1 MQHAPLLPA
10 PRCGISSAVFGGL
23 RHTLLQRILPNPIS
37 FANLRGDLFGGVTAA
52 IVALPLAIA
61 FGVASGAGAGA
72 GIMGAI
78 CVGFFASLFGGT
90 GIQVSGPTGPMTI
103 VFATVFTQFAGKP
116 AQAFTVVILAGA
128 FQMLFGY
135 LKLGRFVNLLP
146 YPVISGFMTGIGCI
160 LIIMQL
166 EPLLGYASPPN
177 VINALTLLPDQL
189 THGNVHAI
197 IVGIVSF
204 GICVLTPKRV
214 ARAAPPPIIAL
225 AAGMV
230 LARFLVD
237 APVLGELAAVLPA
250 FAWPALDIA
259 ELNRMLLSAAVLA
272 ALGAIDSLLTSLVA
286 DNATRTFHNSD
297 KELVGQGIGNV
308 VAGFAGGLPGAGAT
322 IRTLSN
328 FKAGG
333 RTPLSGMIHAV
344 ALLAIALGLS
354 KAVAYIPLAALAGI
368 LLKVGI
374 DVIDWRFLK
383 LAWRAPRID
392 LVLMIVVLLLTVL
405 VDVITAVG
413 VGLVLASLAFVVETA
428 KLQIEA
434 IKPIVDPEHAV
445 FLTPEENT
453 IFRECGGRVMWL
465 HLSGLISFGA
475 ATEMTRRSARVSGHD
490 VLVVD
495 LLDVPY
501 IDGSAAL
508 ALEEI
513 FQRAA
518 AAGQEV
524 IIVGLN
530 FRVARLLAE
539 IGALDE
545 AREAGR
551 FATRREAV
559 DAAHAIV
566 SAARDAGD

>member
-1 MQHAPLLPA
+1 M
-10 PRCGISSAVFGGL
+10 
-23 RHTLLQRILPNPIS
+23 QRILPNRIS
-37 FANLRGDLFGGVTAA
+37 VANLRGDLFGGITAA

-72 GIMGAI
+72 GLMGAI
-78 CVGFFASLFGGT
+78 CVGFFAAMFGGT

-103 VFATVFTQFAGKP
+103 VFATVFAQFAGNP
-116 AQAFTVVILAGA
+116 GQAFTVVMLAGA
-128 FQMLFGY
+128 FQVLFGY

-166 EPLLGYASPPN
+166 EPLFGFDSPQN

-189 THGNVHAI
+189 SQANPHAI
-197 IVGIVSF
+197 VIGAVAF
-204 GICVLTPKRV
+204 GICVLTPKRIARIVPPAIV
-214 ARAAPPPIIAL
+214 AL
-225 AAGMV
+225 VTGTV
-230 LARFLVD
+230 LAQFLAK
-237 APVLGELAAVLPA
+237 APVLGEFAAVLPA
-250 FAWPALDIA
+250 FGWPVLDFA
-259 ELNRMLLSAAVLA
+259 DLNRVLLSAAVLA

-286 DNATRTFHNSD
+286 DNATRTFHDSD
-297 KELVGQGIGNV
+297 KELVGQGIGNI

-333 RTPLSGMIHAV
+333 RTPLSGMVHAI
-344 ALLAIALGLS
+344 ALLAIGFGLA

-374 DVIDWRFLK
+374 DVIDWRFLR
-383 LAWRAPRID
+383 LVTRAPRTD
-392 LVLMIVVLLLTVL
+392 LVLMLVVLILTVF

-413 VGLVLASLAFVVETA
+413 VGVVLASLAFVVETA
-428 KLQIEA
+428 RIQVEA
-434 IKPIVDPEHAV
+434 IRPIVDPEHAV
-445 FLTPEENT
+445 FLTPDEN
-453 IFRECGGRVMWL
+453 IVFRQCGGRVMWL

-475 ATEMTRRSARVSGHD
+475 ATEMSRRSSAVSGYD
-490 VLVVD
+490 ALVVD

-508 ALEEI
+508 AIEEI

-518 AAGQEV
+518 GAGQEV

-530 FRVARLLAE
+530 FAVARLLAQ

-545 AREAGR
+545 VRDTRR
-551 FATRREAV
+551 FATRGEAV
-559 DAAHAIV
+559 HAAHAIV
-566 SAARDAGD
+566 DAARSATDG